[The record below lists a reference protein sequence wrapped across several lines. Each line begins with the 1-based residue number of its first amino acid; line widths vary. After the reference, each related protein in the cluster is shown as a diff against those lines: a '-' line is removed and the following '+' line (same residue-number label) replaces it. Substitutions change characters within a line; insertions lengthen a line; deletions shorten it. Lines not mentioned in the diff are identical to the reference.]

1 MGNPRSYKGDTL
13 TWVRGRVLKS
23 YGNKASYEYDGENI
37 RQKKTEGGRTHEYY
51 TGIDGRILGERVT
64 ENGIQTMYRYMYEG
78 EQVIGLVKNGT
89 EVYHYQYGTSGDIV
103 RICDAQGSVVAR
115 YNYDAWGKC
124 RVYTSNWVDI
134 TENSGYNNHIGRI
147 NPFRYKGYY
156 YDEGTGLY
164 YLQSRYYDPETRRFI
179 NADNV
184 GVVSEDYL
192 TTLGGQNLY
201 SYSLNNPVN
210 HYDPTGHSVIG
221 TIIGVLFSV
230 AALIGSLYGLVEAVT
245 AFAKEPSW
253 LNLLFMVVAAVD
265 VVMSGIAV
273 YKAFKAYYIA
283 LNTMGG
289 QDSVLPLAKDRFT
302 LKRRESTQAGRCIGA
317 GRNCFKAGTQV
328 RTKEGYKN
336 IEDIEVGDEVLAY
349 DEETGEQ
356 AYKPVVHLFRN
367 ETKEWYHVF
376 IDGEEIECTGE
387 HPFYVE
393 GKGFIPAKELKSG
406 DKCLLST
413 GEDVIIEKVEVEK
426 LTEAETTYNF
436 EVADFHTYYV
446 TDKDVLVHN
455 MCAPGEQ
462 TIVRMDPHDI
472 RYTQNSIKNIFS
484 NGKYKGTRV
493 DDLVDALKAGSVT
506 PDDVPAIRIF
516 KGGDGYVY
524 SLDNRRLY
532 AFKKA
537 GMREI
542 NAKWADT
549 SKRRI
554 RKEIRNKFHP
564 INDGLSIRVR

>member
-1 MGNPRSYKGDTL
+1 MSSNETETDGIFP
-13 TWVRGRVLKS
+13 VRLLCTR
-23 YGNKASYEYDGENI
+23 N
-37 RQKKTEGGRTHEYY
+37 H
-51 TGIDGRILGERVT
+51 RILGERVT

-78 EQVIGLVKNGT
+78 ERVIGLVKNGT

-164 YLQSRYYDPETRRFI
+164 YLQSRYYDPETRRFV

-210 HYDPTGHSVIG
+210 RYDPTGHSVI
-221 TIIGVLFSV
+221 TTVISVLFSV
-230 AALIGSLYGLVEAVT
+230 VMLIGSLYGLVEAVT
-245 AFAKEPSW
+245 AFLKEPSW
-253 LNLLFMVVAAVD
+253 LNLLFGLLALVD
-265 VVMSGIAV
+265 VGMSGFAV

-302 LKRRESTQAGRCIGA
+302 LKRRKSTQAGRCIGA

-367 ETKEWYHVF
+367 ESTDWTTVKVEG
-376 IDGEEIECTGE
+376 IEIESTPG
-387 HPFYVE
+387 HKYY
-393 GKGFIPAKELKSG
+393 IPEESSWRSAKDLKIG
-406 DKCLLST
+406 DKVLLSD
-413 GEDVIIEKVEVEK
+413 GRYGIIESVENRSY
-426 LTEAETTYNF
+426 EAARTTYNF
-436 EVADFHTYYV
+436 EVQDFHTYYV
-446 TDKDVLVHN
+446 GTGVLVH
-455 MCAPGEQ
+455 
-462 TIVRMDPHDI
+462 
-472 RYTQNSIKNIFS
+472 
-484 NGKYKGTRV
+484 
-493 DDLVDALKAGSVT
+493 L
-506 PDDVPAIRIF
+506 
-516 KGGDGYVY
+516 
-524 SLDNRRLY
+524 SL
-532 AFKKA
+532 
-537 GMREI
+537 I
-542 NAKWADT
+542 H
-549 SKRRI
+549 I
-554 RKEIRNKFHP
+554 
-564 INDGLSIRVR
+564 